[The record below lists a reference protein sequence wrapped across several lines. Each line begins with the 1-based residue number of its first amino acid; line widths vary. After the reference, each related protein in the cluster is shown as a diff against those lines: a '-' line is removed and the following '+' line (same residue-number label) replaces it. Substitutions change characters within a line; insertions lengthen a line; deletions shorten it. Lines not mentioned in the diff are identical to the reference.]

1 MKKVLFAT
9 TALVATA
16 SVAAADVTFSGY
28 GRFGVKYTGS
38 TDAVAAGATAA
49 ADANAVVA
57 AQAAVNAATTTAGLK
72 TATATLADATKAAAK
87 SAAVAAGASSTDV
100 TSRLRLQI
108 DMSAESDGGVTFGAR
123 TRLQTSEGSAGTGM
137 NGVRF
142 FARSSGVEVGVGN
155 IYGALE
161 FMPGMYPIDLGLT
174 GLGYQYTAYQFNGD
188 AYSSGGNGAS
198 GSNGVEVM
206 YSAGDFSVHV
216 SASDTSDRLAA
227 HAAYKMNGWTVAL
240 GVQDSDLA
248 TDTELAASIGGSVG
262 MASVTLSYADNGT
275 SGDHMVLAASFDVGT
290 ATKVQAYLAD
300 ADAYADTSFGIG
312 AHHDLGGGTS
322 LRGGVA
328 SLGSGQTIADLGV
341 RFNF

>member
-16 SVAAADVTFSGY
+16 SVAAADVNFSGY
-28 GRFGVKYTGS
+28 GRFGVLYTDS
-38 TDAVAAGATAA
+38 
-49 ADANAVVA
+49 
-57 AQAAVNAATTTAGLK
+57 AATG
-72 TATATLADATKAAAK
+72 
-87 SAAVAAGASSTDV
+87 VNSTDV

-108 DMSAESDGGVTFGAR
+108 DMSAESDGGVTMGAR
-123 TRLQTSEGSAGTGM
+123 TRMQTSEGSAGTGM

-142 FARSSGVEVGVGN
+142 FARSGGVEVGVGN
-155 IYGALE
+155 IFGALE

-174 GLGYQYTAYQFNGD
+174 GLGYQYTAYNFRAD

-206 YSAGDFSVHV
+206 YSAGDVSVHV
-216 SASDTSDRLAA
+216 SASDTSDRIAA
-227 HAAYKMNGWTVAL
+227 HAAYKMNGWTFAL
-240 GVQDSDLA
+240 GAQESDSA
-248 TDTELAASIGGSVG
+248 TDTELAASVGGSVG

-275 SGDHMVLAASFDVGT
+275 DGDHTVLAASFDVGA
-290 ATKVQAYLAD
+290 ATKVQAYVAD
-300 ADAYADTSFGIG
+300 ADYFTETSYGIG
-312 AHHDLGGGTS
+312 VHHDLGGGTS

-328 SLGSGQTIADLGV
+328 SLGNDDTRVDMGV